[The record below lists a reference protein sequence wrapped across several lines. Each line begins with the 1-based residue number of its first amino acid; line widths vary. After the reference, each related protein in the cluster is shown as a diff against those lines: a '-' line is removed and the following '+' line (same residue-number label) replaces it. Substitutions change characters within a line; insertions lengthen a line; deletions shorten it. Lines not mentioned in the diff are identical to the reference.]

1 MGRQHVHFTFALGK
15 TYTVKSGKAKDL
27 DRQGGDGAEGSS
39 TREGEEIVEEEVE
52 ERKVISGMRSSA
64 SVFVWV
70 DVRRSIEEGGLKW
83 WRSANGVVLTEGDER
98 GFVRLKWIKRVVQEG
113 KGVIWRGEEEEGRVE
128 KGKEKSV
135 RSQ

>member
-15 TYTVKSGKAKDL
+15 TYTVKFGKAKDL

-70 DVRRSIEEGGLKW
+70 DVRRSVEEGGLKW

-113 KGVIWRGEEEEGRVE
+113 KGVIWRGEKEEGRVE
-128 KGKEKSV
+128 KGKEKSA